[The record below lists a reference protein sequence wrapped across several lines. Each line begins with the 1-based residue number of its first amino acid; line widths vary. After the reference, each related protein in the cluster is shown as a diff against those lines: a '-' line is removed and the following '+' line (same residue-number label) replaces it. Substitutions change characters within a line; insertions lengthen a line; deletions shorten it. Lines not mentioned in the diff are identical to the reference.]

1 MPIDDI
7 RVGLR
12 LDVKGG
18 RQAEAAAL
26 GIAQGAMTVPI
37 VGGGLLHHVDNRTG
51 AVTEIHGEAEN
62 GCANARNRL
71 ETGQKGGFPGKSER
85 VPQLSSDLS
94 RREKMRRRKKRPN
107 PAAFS
112 ADC

>member
-1 MPIDDI
+1 MPVDDI
-7 RVGLR
+7 KVGLR
-12 LDVKGG
+12 LDVRVGQ
-18 RQAEAAAL
+18 RAEAAAP
-26 GIAQGAMTVPI
+26 GMAQGAMAVPI
-37 VGGGLLHHVDNRTG
+37 VGGGLQRHVDNRTG

-85 VPQLSSDLS
+85 VPQLSGDLS
-94 RREKMRRRKKRPN
+94 RREKMRHRKKRPN